1 MDYSKEAQL
10 KKNVDEKQKEVRFRA
25 CRYCKEKTVP
35 YGSINPF
42 CFENKCIRKHNEV
55 TQASKKRKEKQE
67 HNKNDNKWLIKEAQ
81 KVFNRYIRKR
91 DERLPCVSC
100 GYVFSYLEGEPQGE
114 GRQRQ
119 AGHLKTEAKNSLLR
133 FHEDNVWSQCNH
145 CNDPTWGLK
154 GNVGEYEKNLRVKI
168 GDDRVDVLF
177 QPKIEKKWTNIELQD
192 IIEKYKEKI
201 KELI

>member
-10 KKNVDEKQKEVRFRA
+10 KKNVDEKQKEVRYRK

-55 TQASKKRKEKQE
+55 TTASKKRKAKQE

-81 KVFNRYIRKR
+81 KVFNRYIRKK

-100 GYVFSYLEGEPQGE
+100 GYVFTYLEGEPCTE

-119 AGHLKTEAKNSLLR
+119 AGHLKPEAKNSLLR
-133 FHEDNVWSQCNH
+133 LYEDNVWSQCNH
-145 CNDPTWGLK
+145 CNDPL
-154 GNVGEYEKNLRVKI
+154 Y
-168 GDDRVDVLF
+168 
-177 QPKIEKKWTNIELQD
+177 
-192 IIEKYKEKI
+192 
-201 KELI
+201 